1 MFATKLVNP
10 AGADGLLNGNPGQ
23 VVIQLVA
30 VVASLAFAF
39 VGSLILLKLVDATVG
54 LRVATDDER
63 MGLDLSEHEEAGY
76 SF

>member
-1 MFATKLVNP
+1 
-10 AGADGLLNGNPGQ
+10 
-23 VVIQLVA
+23 
-30 VVASLAFAF
+30 VVALRTKSKELPLSHSLNERAGRLAF